1 MSDTIFTPTEARRDL
16 DQMEKLLKR
25 LGTEWE
31 MYFSQAI
38 RWPPN
43 QRIAEIEAIVRHYTK
58 EPPRRTA
65 DRFRFNSLVHRYRT
79 KSELWARR
87 RRSMEESGMLA
98 RRRAAQKGDSPTGD
112 RGQSS
117 DEALAAARAAGGR
130 ATSVQMREIYSALRQ
145 ARRSRGEPLSDLPY
159 SRFAEKM
166 SRHLERARGRAQG
179 RDLELR
185 VADHGGKVKVV
196 VRPVRGGDQRGER

>member
-1 MSDTIFTPTEARRDL
+1 MSDTIFTPTEARHDL

-25 LGTEWE
+25 LGVEWE
-31 MYFSQAI
+31 LYFSQAV

-43 QRIAEIEAIVRHYTK
+43 QRIAEIVRHYTK

-79 KSELWARR
+79 RSELWARR

-98 RRRAAQKGDSPTGD
+98 RRRAAQKGDSTESASGD
-112 RGQSS
+112 S
-117 DEALAAARAAGGR
+117 DDSLAAARAAGGR
-130 ATSVQMREIYSALRQ
+130 ATSVQMREIYTALRQ
-145 ARRSRGEPLSDLPY
+145 ARQSRGEPMSGLPY
-159 SRFAEKM
+159 SRFASKM
-166 SRHLERARGRAQG
+166 SRHLERARDRAQG

-196 VRPVRGGDQRGER
+196 VRPVRGSDQRGER

>member
-1 MSDTIFTPTEARRDL
+1 MSDAIFTPTEARRDL
-16 DQMEKLLKR
+16 DQMEKLIKR
-25 LGTEWE
+25 LAVEWE

-58 EPPRRTA
+58 EPPHRTA

-79 KSELWARR
+79 RSELWARR
-87 RRSMEESGMLA
+87 RRSLEESGVLA
-98 RRRAAQKGDSPTGD
+98 RRRSVQRGEPVASEDGGDGSFA
-112 RGQSS
+112 S
-117 DEALAAARAAGGR
+117 ARASRGHASGP
-130 ATSVQMREIYSALRQ
+130 QLRELYTAFRQ
-145 ARRSRGEPLSDLPY
+145 ARRSRGEGISELPY

-166 SRHLERARGRAQG
+166 SRHLERARGRSGG

-185 VADHGGKVKVV
+185 VADHGGKVKVI
-196 VRPVRGGDQRGER
+196 VRPVRTGEGRGEA

>member
-1 MSDTIFTPTEARRDL
+1 MPDTLFKPTEARHDL
-16 DQMEKLLKR
+16 DQMEKLIKR
-25 LGTEWE
+25 LGVEWE
-31 MYFSQAI
+31 MYFTQAV

-87 RRSMEESGMLA
+87 RRSLEDSGTLA
-98 RRRAAQKGDSPTGD
+98 RRRAVQRGEADPEAQPRPDGSMA
-112 RGQSS
+112 S
-117 DEALAAARAAGGR
+117 ARASGGR
-130 ATSVQMREIYSALRQ
+130 ASSTQLRELYSALRQ
-145 ARRSRGEPLSDLPY
+145 ARQSRGEPLSNLPY

-166 SRHLERARGRAQG
+166 SRHLERARGRSGGQ
-179 RDLELR
+179 DLELQ

-196 VRPVRGGDQRGER
+196 VKPVRKGDERG